1 MNKKISLV
9 TLGLSLSSIVILTG
23 AMVISQPKY
32 TLKNIVGKQSSLG
45 DVVVYSQE
53 NRGIY
58 SNNNLILSKDE
69 YKFNRNVKQNPDLYK
84 YSKEFNKNR
93 DLFQG
98 YVYDTDFIYSDKNS
112 MGYIE
117 YIDEQYGETDIT
129 LSTSIKD
136 KNLDT
141 GEITQ
146 FKIEIPNSLK
156 SENNNNH
163 KGLVTKYNGE
173 VYIALLGE
181 QENNPDIKMGEKDEL
196 ENFVEISKVNFNSKE
211 AKSVNNINL
220 KIDKGEF
227 IAIIGV
233 NGSGKSTLAKHFNGL
248 LLPSEGECI
257 VDGMKVDDSED
268 IWKVRQKVSMV
279 FQNPDNQ
286 IIATVVEDDIAF
298 GPENMGIEREKIKD
312 RIEFALK
319 SLHIEHLRKMPPHLL
334 SGGQKQLTA
343 IAGAIAMRTQCIVLD
358 EPTAMLDPQ
367 GRNAVMKALKE
378 LHEKYNITIIIITH
392 FMEEA
397 VQSDRIIVMNDGK
410 IIQDGMPKDIFKQ
423 KENLKKIGLSVPLA
437 VDIVDALQKKGLKL
451 ANVFDN
457 ENLAKELQQLICK

>member
-1 MNKKISLV
+1 M
-9 TLGLSLSSIVILTG
+9 
-23 AMVISQPKY
+23 
-32 TLKNIVGKQSSLG
+32 
-45 DVVVYSQE
+45 
-53 NRGIY
+53 
-58 SNNNLILSKDE
+58 ILS
-69 YKFNRNVKQNPDLYK
+69 
-84 YSKEFNKNR
+84 
-93 DLFQG
+93 
-98 YVYDTDFIYSDKNS
+98 FI
-112 MGYIE
+112 E
-117 YIDEQYGETDIT
+117 V
-129 LSTSIKD
+129 
-136 KNLDT
+136 KNLT
-141 GEITQ
+141 HI
-146 FKIEIPNSLK
+146 FR
-156 SENNNNH
+156 ENDE
-163 KGLVTKYNGE
+163 KKTEK
-173 VYIALLGE
+173 IAL
-181 QENNPDIKMGEKDEL
+181 D
-196 ENFVEISKVNFNSKE
+196 
-211 AKSVNNINL
+211 NINL

-257 VDGMKVDDSED
+257 VDGMKVDDSEE
-268 IWKVRQKVSMV
+268 IWKVRQKVSMG

-298 GPENMGIEREKIKD
+298 GPENMGLEREEIKD

-397 VQSDRIIVMNDGK
+397 VQADRIIVMNDGK

-423 KENLKKIGLSVPLA
+423 KEN
-437 VDIVDALQKKGLKL
+437 
-451 ANVFDN
+451 
-457 ENLAKELQQLICK
+457 

>member
-1 MNKKISLV
+1 
-9 TLGLSLSSIVILTG
+9 
-23 AMVISQPKY
+23 
-32 TLKNIVGKQSSLG
+32 
-45 DVVVYSQE
+45 
-53 NRGIY
+53 
-58 SNNNLILSKDE
+58 
-69 YKFNRNVKQNPDLYK
+69 
-84 YSKEFNKNR
+84 
-93 DLFQG
+93 
-98 YVYDTDFIYSDKNS
+98 
-112 MGYIE
+112 
-117 YIDEQYGETDIT
+117 
-129 LSTSIKD
+129 
-136 KNLDT
+136 
-141 GEITQ
+141 
-146 FKIEIPNSLK
+146 
-156 SENNNNH
+156 
-163 KGLVTKYNGE
+163 
-173 VYIALLGE
+173 
-181 QENNPDIKMGEKDEL
+181 
-196 ENFVEISKVNFNSKE
+196 
-211 AKSVNNINL
+211 
-220 KIDKGEF
+220 
-227 IAIIGV
+227 
-233 NGSGKSTLAKHFNGL
+233 
-248 LLPSEGECI
+248 
-257 VDGMKVDDSED
+257 
-268 IWKVRQKVSMV
+268 MV

-298 GPENMGIEREKIKD
+298 GPENMGLEREKIKD

-397 VQSDRIIVMNDGK
+397 VQADRIIVMNDGK

-423 KENLKKIGLSVPLA
+423 KENLKKIGLRVPLA

>member
-1 MNKKISLV
+1 M
-9 TLGLSLSSIVILTG
+9 
-23 AMVISQPKY
+23 
-32 TLKNIVGKQSSLG
+32 
-45 DVVVYSQE
+45 
-53 NRGIY
+53 
-58 SNNNLILSKDE
+58 
-69 YKFNRNVKQNPDLYK
+69 
-84 YSKEFNKNR
+84 
-93 DLFQG
+93 
-98 YVYDTDFIYSDKNS
+98 
-112 MGYIE
+112 
-117 YIDEQYGETDIT
+117 
-129 LSTSIKD
+129 
-136 KNLDT
+136 
-141 GEITQ
+141 
-146 FKIEIPNSLK
+146 
-156 SENNNNH
+156 
-163 KGLVTKYNGE
+163 
-173 VYIALLGE
+173 
-181 QENNPDIKMGEKDEL
+181 
-196 ENFVEISKVNFNSKE
+196 
-211 AKSVNNINL
+211 
-220 KIDKGEF
+220 
-227 IAIIGV
+227 
-233 NGSGKSTLAKHFNGL
+233 
-248 LLPSEGECI
+248 PSEGECI

-298 GPENMGIEREKIKD
+298 GPENMGLEREEIKD

-397 VQSDRIIVMNDGK
+397 VQADRIIVMNDGK
-410 IIQDGMPKDIFKQ
+410 IIQDGMPEDIFKQ

>member
-1 MNKKISLV
+1 
-9 TLGLSLSSIVILTG
+9 
-23 AMVISQPKY
+23 
-32 TLKNIVGKQSSLG
+32 
-45 DVVVYSQE
+45 
-53 NRGIY
+53 
-58 SNNNLILSKDE
+58 
-69 YKFNRNVKQNPDLYK
+69 
-84 YSKEFNKNR
+84 
-93 DLFQG
+93 
-98 YVYDTDFIYSDKNS
+98 
-112 MGYIE
+112 
-117 YIDEQYGETDIT
+117 
-129 LSTSIKD
+129 
-136 KNLDT
+136 
-141 GEITQ
+141 
-146 FKIEIPNSLK
+146 
-156 SENNNNH
+156 
-163 KGLVTKYNGE
+163 
-173 VYIALLGE
+173 
-181 QENNPDIKMGEKDEL
+181 
-196 ENFVEISKVNFNSKE
+196 
-211 AKSVNNINL
+211 
-220 KIDKGEF
+220 
-227 IAIIGV
+227 
-233 NGSGKSTLAKHFNGL
+233 
-248 LLPSEGECI
+248 
-257 VDGMKVDDSED
+257 MKVDDSED

-298 GPENMGIEREKIKD
+298 GPENMGLEREEIKD

-397 VQSDRIIVMNDGK
+397 VQADRIIVMNDGK

-451 ANVFDN
+451 ANLFDN

>member
-1 MNKKISLV
+1 
-9 TLGLSLSSIVILTG
+9 
-23 AMVISQPKY
+23 
-32 TLKNIVGKQSSLG
+32 
-45 DVVVYSQE
+45 
-53 NRGIY
+53 
-58 SNNNLILSKDE
+58 
-69 YKFNRNVKQNPDLYK
+69 
-84 YSKEFNKNR
+84 
-93 DLFQG
+93 
-98 YVYDTDFIYSDKNS
+98 
-112 MGYIE
+112 
-117 YIDEQYGETDIT
+117 
-129 LSTSIKD
+129 
-136 KNLDT
+136 
-141 GEITQ
+141 
-146 FKIEIPNSLK
+146 
-156 SENNNNH
+156 
-163 KGLVTKYNGE
+163 
-173 VYIALLGE
+173 
-181 QENNPDIKMGEKDEL
+181 
-196 ENFVEISKVNFNSKE
+196 
-211 AKSVNNINL
+211 
-220 KIDKGEF
+220 
-227 IAIIGV
+227 
-233 NGSGKSTLAKHFNGL
+233 
-248 LLPSEGECI
+248 
-257 VDGMKVDDSED
+257 MKVDDSED

-298 GPENMGIEREKIKD
+298 GPENMGLEREEIKD

-367 GRNAVMKALKE
+367 GRNVVMKALKE

-397 VQSDRIIVMNDGK
+397 VQADRIIVMNDGK